1 MKQLL
6 IPIAALVLV
15 ETAFADPIHEAA
27 KYGDLA
33 GVQAELDKGVDV
45 DLKDEGGRTPLH
57 HAADVSDI
65 GGWLIEK
72 GILEEKT
79 QVAELLIA
87 KGADGTMKD
96 IAGDTPLHKTIL
108 YTTFNQGVAELLI
121 ANGADVNAKSNLGF
135 TLLHLAYLSSSA
147 TIEFLIAN
155 GADVNA
161 STRWGALEFTV
172 IEYYDFATSGMWG
185 MHAQEIMRDNI
196 ELIRKHGGK
205 KYYEINPAEI
215 FIFRNTLN
223 KQMNISVGGLD
234 GETYDILH
242 SFDLKKWNVIK
253 TITIV
258 DYSHSIE
265 LETTPGSNFYKIRQT
280 D

>member
-6 IPIAALVLV
+6 ITIAALVLV
-15 ETAFADPIHEAA
+15 GTAFADPIHEAA

-57 HAADVSDI
+57 HAADVSGI
-65 GGWLIEK
+65 AWLIEK
-72 GILEEKT
+72 GGVLEEKT

-87 KGADGTMKD
+87 KGADVTVKD
-96 IAGDTPLHKTIL
+96 STGNSPLHETIL
-108 YTTFNQGVAELLI
+108 YSTFNQGVAELLI
-121 ANGADVNAKSNLGF
+121 ANGADVNAKNDSGF
-135 TLLHLAYLSSSA
+135 TLLHYTHASSNA
-147 TIEFLIAN
+147 IEFLIKN

-161 STRWGALEFTV
+161 TSDQLLKLTV
-172 IEYYDFATSGMWG
+172 IDRYIFGLSFDTAGIGDVIEA
-185 MHAQEIMRDNI
+185 NI
-196 ELIRKHGGK
+196 ELIRKHGGVR
-205 KYYEINPAEI
+205 YYETNPPGIAI
-215 FIFRNTLN
+215 FHTPLNN
-223 KQMNISVGGLD
+223 KQIDIHVFGLD

-242 SFDLKKWNVIK
+242 SSNLKKWNVIK
-253 TITIV
+253 TITI
-258 DYSHSIE
+258 DDTFYSIE